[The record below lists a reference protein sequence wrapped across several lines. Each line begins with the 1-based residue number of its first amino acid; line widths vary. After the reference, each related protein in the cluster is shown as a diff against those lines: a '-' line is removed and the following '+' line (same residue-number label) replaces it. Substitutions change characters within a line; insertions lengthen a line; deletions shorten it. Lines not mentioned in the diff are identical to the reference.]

1 MKGDKKKKTSKTT
14 ILFVL
19 SAKTKP
25 TNFLFYYSIIFLF
38 YLILIILIQFRF
50 AEIMEKVEVQM
61 EASAAR
67 LVELDV
73 MIDEQKANRT
83 TRDTTVDEVLARHP
97 ELAAQFD
104 DDIANDRWFPSKNV
118 ADGLYTEENLAKWK

>member
-1 MKGDKKKKTSKTT
+1 MKGDKKKKLPKQ
-14 ILFVL
+14 LF
-19 SAKTKP
+19 
-25 TNFLFYYSIIFLF
+25 FLFFLPRPNQLTFYSIIIIFLF

>member
-1 MKGDKKKKTSKTT
+1 M
-14 ILFVL
+14 
-19 SAKTKP
+19 
-25 TNFLFYYSIIFLF
+25 
-38 YLILIILIQFRF
+38 IILIQFRF